1 MRRHEVDR
9 HPARLADDDGDDVA
23 VQNNTVCMLGQVS
36 SGALF
41 AFLFGGLGFVLTGDA
56 NVRSVPWAL
65 GLIAGAAIG
74 VLAVRGTG
82 NQQCAPTMKRIQL
95 PQALEGLAPEAVE
108 IGLTVLF
115 AIIFALLYY
124 CLAPYLPWDH
134 LAASLFTSFGAWVAA
149 QHGLAL
155 VAIAS
160 SPLRLRNAVA
170 RMLASFAAG
179 ASAVPDWISSAR
191 AGLSSWRRLQQRG
204 NPLGPVWSG
213 SSAAPARYMD
223 PPGLA
228 SATIFSAPASAGAS
242 TVSAIGGFASVEPPQ
257 GVRGSDAV

>member
-1 MRRHEVDR
+1 
-9 HPARLADDDGDDVA
+9 
-23 VQNNTVCMLGQVS
+23 
-36 SGALF
+36 
-41 AFLFGGLGFVLTGDA
+41 
-56 NVRSVPWAL
+56 
-65 GLIAGAAIG
+65 
-74 VLAVRGTG
+74 LAVRGTG

-134 LAASLFTSFGAWVAA
+134 LAASLFTSLGAWVAA

-170 RMLASFAAG
+170 WMLASIAAG

-204 NPLGPVWSG
+204 NPFGPVWSG
-213 SSAAPARYMD
+213 SSAGPAQHAAPMA

-228 SATIFSAPASAGAS
+228 SATISSAPTSAGAS
-242 TVSAIGGFASVEPPQ
+242 TASAAGGLASVEPSQ